1 MYFGDHSIRFY
12 PDESYV
18 GEYLFDSE
26 KKLDICPDTW
36 KTWKLIPNEKPIFA
50 SPEFDDELLQI
61 PGRHGLVRLTKG
73 GIGHTVYGNIKG
85 SIDFTPDPD
94 EITHWSG
101 LYSDIRRYLHGKERL
116 AVLRD
121 DRYFFYKGLFR
132 VKDIAPDKYYDKI
145 SIEYSLEPF
154 KYERW
159 DGEHDWYWDDFDFG
173 CGIIRNARTLD
184 ENPYMFTVDANKSHS
199 FELLYRDFRTPLLAK
214 VTIPLKTGSTN
225 VELSSN
231 GKVCKIEELGVWTK
245 TLYYPETD
253 RDNYKRTKS
262 SETVT
267 VANRSGEKVVV
278 QLRFRGCEL

>member
-1 MYFGDHSIRFY
+1 MYFGGHSIRFY
-12 PDESYV
+12 PNEDHV
-18 GEYLFDSE
+18 GKYLFDSE
-26 KKLDICPDTW
+26 KELDICPDTW

-94 EITHWSG
+94 EITHFPG
-101 LYSDIRRYLHGKERL
+101 LYSDICRYLHGKERL

-132 VKDIAPDKYYDKI
+132 VKSITPDKYYDKI

-159 DGEHDWYWDDFDFG
+159 DGSGRLEDDWRWNDFDFE
-173 CGIIRNARTLD
+173 CGIARDRATGNEQSYTVVLEAEESRTVSILPRDIR
-184 ENPYMFTVDANKSHS
+184 M
-199 FELLYRDFRTPLLAK
+199 PLLAK
-214 VTIPLKTGSTN
+214 SSVAGITVGGFSITAANIWYKVLYLPEEDLDGAVAIRKKPDPIPVVLSNSGKSAATVSLRYRGA
-225 VELSSN
+225 EL
-231 GKVCKIEELGVWTK
+231 
-245 TLYYPETD
+245 
-253 RDNYKRTKS
+253 
-262 SETVT
+262 
-267 VANRSGEKVVV
+267 
-278 QLRFRGCEL
+278 

>member
-12 PDESYV
+12 PNEDYV
-18 GEYLFDSE
+18 GKYLFDSE
-26 KKLDICPDTW
+26 KELDICPDTW

-132 VKDIAPDKYYDKI
+132 VKSIDPDKYYDKI

-159 DGEHDWYWDDFDFG
+159 DGEHEWYWDDFDFG
-173 CGIIRNARTLD
+173 CGIIRNAGTDNNKPYRFTLAPG
-184 ENPYMFTVDANKSHS
+184 ESRE
-199 FELLYRDFRTPLLAK
+199 FELLYRDICTPLLAK
-214 VTIPLKTGSTN
+214 IDTFGEASVTISCDGNVSTIAMKN
-225 VELSSN
+225 T
-231 GKVCKIEELGVWTK
+231 WMK
-245 TLYYPETD
+245 TLYFPAED
-253 RDNYKRTKS
+253 RDDYKRMNTVKIL
-262 SETVT
+262 TVT
-267 VANRSGEKVVV
+267 NGSANSATVYF
-278 QLRFRGCEL
+278 RFRGKEL